1 MRKTLGEAKRKKKSL
16 SASLLK
22 DLQSWAFPA
31 SEWEANAVEEVKS
44 LPVVKAFRPSDKELT
59 WMRMLPQKCHTNAK
73 LMEDNDPESRS
84 EWLTGWWVQDG
95 NYVLHSIINQLGNYI
110 CVTPT
115 HLQTENPFDFIFDE
129 KIEWREEG
137 EVHEAHRDGVR
148 INNGLRSDPQ
158 QALAELEKI
167 REKLLAG
174 DDPYKAFRK

>member
-95 NYVLHSIINQLGNYI
+95 NYVLHSIIN
-110 CVTPT
+110 
-115 HLQTENPFDFIFDE
+115 
-129 KIEWREEG
+129 
-137 EVHEAHRDGVR
+137 
-148 INNGLRSDPQ
+148 
-158 QALAELEKI
+158 
-167 REKLLAG
+167 
-174 DDPYKAFRK
+174 